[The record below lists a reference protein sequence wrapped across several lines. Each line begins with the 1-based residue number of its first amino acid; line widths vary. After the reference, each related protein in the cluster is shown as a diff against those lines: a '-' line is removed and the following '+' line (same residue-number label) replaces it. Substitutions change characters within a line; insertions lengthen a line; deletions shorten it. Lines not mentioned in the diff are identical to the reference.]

1 MQQKIGL
8 FGLGSI
14 GRSIAQFL
22 LDSNHDVV
30 IAVDRDPEKVGSDLG
45 SLVGRGELGL
55 EVSEQLDPRIAS
67 DCDLVVHS
75 TCSRFRDA
83 FPQLSNIVETG
94 CNSISTCEELSYPYL
109 RNPGLSE
116 QLDILARDR
125 GVTVLGTGVN
135 PGFLLDALPAFVAKA
150 CKRVDSFSASR
161 VVEASLR
168 REPLQRK
175 IGLGMYPEEFAA
187 KTSKGSMGHIGLFES
202 CALISTAMGWKLDEI
217 KQDISPV
224 IADNDIRTDY
234 FEIKAGQVRGL
245 RQDLAGMAGE
255 TKIRMYLEM
264 SAGAENPGD
273 SVMIEGDPPVDLFIK
288 NGLHG
293 DHATVGRVVSHI
305 GDVVAADPGL
315 VTVLDLPTNPHGA
328 RAGLVRD
335 TRLTGSGRLL

>member
-1 MQQKIGL
+1 MDQKIGL

-30 IAVDRDPEKVGSDLG
+30 LAVDRDPEKVGADLG
-45 SLVGRGELGL
+45 SVVGIEELGL
-55 EVSEQLDPRIAS
+55 EVSEYMDPRIAS

-83 FPQLSNIVETG
+83 FPQLSDIVGAG
-94 CNSISTCEELSYPYL
+94 CNAISTCEELSYPYL

-116 QLDILARDR
+116 QLDMLARDR

-150 CKRVDSFSASR
+150 CTRVDSFYVSR
-161 VVEASLR
+161 VVEASFR

-175 IGLGMYPEEFAA
+175 IGLGMNPEDFA
-187 KTSKGSMGHIGLFES
+187 SKASQGSMGHIGLFES
-202 CALISTAMGWKLDEI
+202 CALISTAMGWKLEEI
-217 KQDISPV
+217 KQEISPI
-224 IADNDIRTDY
+224 IAGDDIHTDY
-234 FEIKAGQVRGL
+234 FEIKGGQVRGL
-245 RQDLAGMAGE
+245 KQELEGMAGG
-255 TKIRMYLEM
+255 TMIRMYLEM
-264 SAGAENPGD
+264 SVGTENPGD
-273 SVMIEGDPPVDLFIK
+273 SVRIEGDPPVDLFIK

-293 DHATVGRVVSHI
+293 DRATVGRVVSHI
-305 GDVVAADPGL
+305 GDVLVANPGL

-328 RAGLVRD
+328 RTELVRD
-335 TRLTGSGRLL
+335 TSLTGSGRLL